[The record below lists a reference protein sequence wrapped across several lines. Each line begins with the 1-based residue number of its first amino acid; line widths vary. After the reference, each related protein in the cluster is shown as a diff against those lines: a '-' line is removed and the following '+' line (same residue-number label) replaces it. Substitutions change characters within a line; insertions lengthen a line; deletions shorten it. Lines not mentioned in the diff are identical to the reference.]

1 MNNSD
6 LISMGFKNLWR
17 RKARTILTVLGVI
30 IGTSSIVIMLSL
42 GIAMNENFKHQLEK
56 MGSINVIDV
65 YSGDRYGNGDDDDR
79 QKKGEAKLN
88 EDTLAQFEAIPGV
101 DVVTPV
107 MEKYV
112 VISAGNL
119 QADMSI
125 IAMDPSK
132 MQDMGIKLAKGRY
145 VNGYDNNAFIFG
157 AKTGENFY
165 DPKSRDPYAEMG
177 ENNIDLM
184 NERLKLSM
192 DGGGRDSHS
201 SAVKVDAVG
210 IIQEGSYESDW
221 SAYTSLE
228 SLEKMIEKNE
238 KNMEKQSSGNS
249 DERSDKRRRKKDQGY
264 EKAKVKVND
273 IERVEDVKTVI
284 EDMGFQAR
292 SLTEILEQMKK
303 TSAGIQAVLGGIGAV
318 SLFVAAL
325 GITNTMIMSIYE
337 RTREIGV
344 MKVIGARI
352 SDIKRLFLFEAGM
365 IGFTGGVAGILLS
378 YGVSIIINH
387 VGKSLMGEFGSQ
399 ASLSVIP
406 IWLVLSALAFST
418 FVGLASGYYPARRA
432 MNLSALEAIKNE

>member
-17 RKARTILTVLGVI
+17 RKARTILTILGVI

-65 YSGDRYGNGDDDDR
+65 YSGDRYGDDDER
-79 QKKGEAKLN
+79 QKKGEVQLN
-88 EDTLAQFEAIPGV
+88 DDMLKQFEAISGV
-101 DVVTPV
+101 EVVTPV
-107 MEKYV
+107 IEKYV
-112 VISAGNL
+112 VITAGNL

-132 MQDMGIKLAKGRY
+132 MKDMGIKLAKGRF
-145 VNGYDNNAFIFG
+145 VNEHDKNALIFG

-165 DPKSRDPYAEMG
+165 DPKSRDPYEDMG
-177 ENNIDLM
+177 ENNIDIM

-192 DGGGRDSHS
+192 DGGARESHS
-201 SAVKVDAVG
+201 SAIKVDAVG
-210 IIQEGSYESDW
+210 VIQEGSYESDW
-221 SAYTSLE
+221 SAYTSIE
-228 SLEKMIEKNE
+228 TLEKMIEKNE
-238 KNMEKQSSGNS
+238 KQMKKQSKDAEDGKEN
-249 DERSDKRRRKKDQGY
+249 KKNRKKDKGY
-264 EKAKVKVND
+264 EKAKVKVED
-273 IERVEDVKTVI
+273 IERVEEVKAVI
-284 EDMGFQAR
+284 EGMGFQAR

-344 MKVIGARI
+344 MKVIGAKI

-365 IGFTGGVAGILLS
+365 IGFTGGVVGILLS
-378 YGVSIIINH
+378 YCVSLLINH
-387 VGKSLMGEFGSQ
+387 VGKSLMGEFGEQ
-399 ASLSVIP
+399 ASISVIP
-406 IWLVLSALAFST
+406 IWLVLSALVFST